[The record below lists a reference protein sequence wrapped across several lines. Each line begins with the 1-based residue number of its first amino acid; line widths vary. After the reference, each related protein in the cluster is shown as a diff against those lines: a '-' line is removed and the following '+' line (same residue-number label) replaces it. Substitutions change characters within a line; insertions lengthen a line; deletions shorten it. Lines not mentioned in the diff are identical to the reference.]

1 MKHLFNIFTIT
12 ATAIGLCVLLTG
24 CATDGRSQRENLLV
38 TAGFRNILATTPQ
51 QKTLLASL
59 PPDGMSVVQKNGK
72 SWYVYP
78 NIPKGSAYVGTPEQA
93 LAYRNLAMAQRM
105 SDRNLEASQM
115 NRVTSMDA
123 WSGGYGW

>member
-1 MKHLFNIFTIT
+1 MKYFANIFRIAAAVTVT
-12 ATAIGLCVLLTG
+12 VLLAG
-24 CATDGRSQRENLLV
+24 CATNERAQREDLLV

-72 SWYVYP
+72 TWYVYP

-93 LAYRNLAMAQRM
+93 LTFRNLAMAKRM
-105 SDRNLEASQM
+105 SDRNLRASQM
-115 NRVTSMDA
+115 NGVASMDA